1 MIDGLHFLS
10 DFLHTES
17 RSHLDTIR
25 EEYERRQRSALP
37 SRVRNLE
44 QGGCADSVDR
54 ERTDF
59 LRRHQEALG
68 RRGEKSAMEEPTT
81 ISLGAFKQQWSLFL
95 SNSAEIP
102 SLHAI
107 PWPPFCGPMGTTE
120 DRMKNA
126 ELRIQ
131 AVLQFV
137 HHQLDELR
145 QLQIQWHPDRFAS
158 RMSQRLHPEI
168 KDSVM
173 RKVNAISQLLNASMD
188 ALRTRNERVASS
200 R

>member
-1 MIDGLHFLS
+1 
-10 DFLHTES
+10 
-17 RSHLDTIR
+17 
-25 EEYERRQRSALP
+25 
-37 SRVRNLE
+37 
-44 QGGCADSVDR
+44 
-54 ERTDF
+54 
-59 LRRHQEALG
+59 
-68 RRGEKSAMEEPTT
+68 
-81 ISLGAFKQQWSLFL
+81 
-95 SNSAEIP
+95 
-102 SLHAI
+102 
-107 PWPPFCGPMGTTE
+107 MGTTE